1 MAGDGIVSATTDR
14 PDVAT
19 APVHQ
24 HEALG
29 GMNGNQAAALDPA
42 HQHQHQHAHHE
53 VPVGV
58 DRTADPALAP
68 AAHQHQHQHAHH
80 EVAVGADRNLDPALD
95 PAHQHHHAHRHHSPR
110 VDAAGH
116 NDPVY
121 TVGTNFDPTLVPT
134 QDHKSGLGPHGV
146 DKAHIGTPP
155 DYSDHEKADIGIVD
169 TAGHGS
175 AESTSRYGRLGP
187 VYRHRRII
195 THLFLF
201 CLFTGWWIASL
212 VLHRSD
218 KNWVVP
224 FLLWLAIVLRLFFFH
239 VSIKYVSNPIRW
251 VWQHTAIVICNA
263 IPSKFRTLCGAALA
277 IAVILVGSFASEE
290 SADNT
295 RENRA
300 VSLFGMAVILFA
312 FWLTSAA
319 RSRINWR
326 TVIVGMLS
334 QYIIGLFVLRTQVG
348 YDIFKFIADR
358 AGDLLGFARDG
369 VTFLTNKETS
379 LLPMFFFGV
388 IPAIIFFISLV
399 QVLYYIGFLQ
409 WFIQK
414 FASFVFWALGV
425 SGAEAV
431 VAAATPFIGQGES
444 AMLVRPFVPH
454 MTKAE
459 IHQIMTCGF
468 ATISGSVLVGYIGL
482 GLNAEALVSSCIMSI
497 PASLAIS
504 KLRYPETEETLT
516 AGRVVI
522 PDDDEHKAE
531 NALHA
536 FANGAWLGIKIG
548 GTIVASLLCILAAVG
563 LINGLL
569 TWWGRYL
576 NINEPTLTLQT
587 ILGYL
592 LYPVAFLLGVPR
604 NGDLYMVSKL
614 IAEKVITVS
623 PFLRGSPHSPLLSS
637 LLDRSRVTRVC
648 LDVIMTRRLCRTSTM
663 PLSCLPGRTTPV
675 CRRAPSSLPRT
686 PSAASATSAP
696 WVFRLVSSA
705 SSPHPVAVT
714 FHVWP
719 CRRSSR
725 ASWPR

>member
-1 MAGDGIVSATTDR
+1 MAGDAIVSSTTDK
-14 PDVAT
+14 PDTAT
-19 APVHQ
+19 PAALQ
-24 HEALG
+24 HEVVE
-29 GMNGNQAAALDPA
+29 GM
-42 HQHQHQHAHHE
+42 
-53 VPVGV
+53 
-58 DRTADPALAP
+58 
-68 AAHQHQHQHAHH
+68 
-80 EVAVGADRNLDPALD
+80 DRNPDPALD
-95 PAHQHHHAHRHHSPR
+95 PAHQHRHAHRHHSPR

-116 NDPVY
+116 DDPVY
-121 TVGTNFDPTLVPT
+121 TQGTNFDPTLVPT
-134 QDHKSGLGPHGV
+134 QDHRGGLEHGV
-146 DKAHIGTPP
+146 DKAPVGTPP
-155 DYSDHEKADIGIVD
+155 DYSDHEKADVGIVG
-169 TAGHGS
+169 TAGQGS
-175 AESTSRYGRLGP
+175 TESTSRSERRLGP
-187 VYRHRRII
+187 VYRHRRIL

-212 VLHRSD
+212 ILHRTD

-224 FLLWLAIVLRLFFFH
+224 FLLWLAITLRLFFFH
-239 VSIKYVSNPIRW
+239 VSIKYISNPIRW

-263 IPSKFRTLCGAALA
+263 IPSRFRTMSGAALA

-295 RENRA
+295 RANRA
-300 VSLFGMAVILFA
+300 VSLFGMAVILFS
-312 FWLTSAA
+312 FYLTSAA

-334 QYIIGLFVLRTQVG
+334 QYVVGLFVLRTQVG

-369 VTFLTNKETS
+369 VAFLTSQQVS

-388 IPAIIFFISLV
+388 IPAIIFFVSLV

-409 WFIQK
+409 WFIEK
-414 FASFVFWALGV
+414 FATFVFWALGV

-482 GLNAEALVSSCIMSI
+482 GLNPEALVSSCIMSI

-548 GTIVASLLCILAAVG
+548 GTIIASLLCILAAVG

-569 TWWGRYL
+569 TWWGHYL
-576 NINEPTLTLQT
+576 NINDPELTLQT
-587 ILGYL
+587 ILSYV
-592 LYPVAFLLGVPR
+592 LYPVAFLLGVAR
-604 NGDLYMVSKL
+604 NGDLFMVSKL
-614 IAEKVITVS
+614 IAQKVITNEYNAFTMLTS
-623 PFLRGSPHSPLLSS
+623 PEYAGLS
-637 LLDRSRVTRVC
+637 DRSRLIATYAVC
-648 LDVIMTRRLCRTSTM
+648 GFGNIGSLGIQIGILGQ
-663 PLSCLPGRTTPV
+663 L
-675 CRRAPSSLPRT
+675 APSRGGDVSRLAV
-686 PSAASATSAP
+686 SALISGVMSTLTSATVAG
-696 WVFRLVSSA
+696 LV
-705 SSPHPVAVT
+705 VT
-714 FHVWP
+714 TQLSNFDTKK
-719 CRRSSR
+719 SG
-725 ASWPR
+725 

>member
-1 MAGDGIVSATTDR
+1 MASDESKAAVPGATTN
-14 PDVAT
+14 T
-19 APVHQ
+19 AAPEH
-24 HEALG
+24 HHTP
-29 GMNGNQAAALDPA
+29 GMDHNP
-42 HQHQHQHAHHE
+42 
-53 VPVGV
+53 
-58 DRTADPALAP
+58 
-68 AAHQHQHQHAHH
+68 
-80 EVAVGADRNLDPALD
+80 DPALD
-95 PAHQHHHAHRHHSPR
+95 PVHQHQHVHRHHSPR
-110 VDAAGH
+110 VNAAGH
-116 NDPVY
+116 DDVVY
-121 TVGTNFDPTLVPT
+121 TKGTNLDPTLVPT
-134 QDHKSGLGPHGV
+134 QDHRHDHLGHAHGV
-146 DKAHIGTPP
+146 EKGAIGTPP
-155 DYSDHEKADIGIVD
+155 DYSDDHEKGEAGVVR
-169 TAGHGS
+169 TAGQLS
-175 AESTSRYGRLGP
+175 TESTSKYAKLGP
-187 VYRHRRII
+187 VYRHRRIL

-201 CLFTGWWIASL
+201 LLFTGWWIASL
-212 VLHRSD
+212 ILHRDD

-224 FLLWLAIVLRLFFFH
+224 FLLWLAITLRLIFFH
-239 VSIKYVSNPIRW
+239 VPIRYISGPIRW
-251 VWQHTAIVICNA
+251 VWHHTALVIYDA
-263 IPSKFRTLCGAALA
+263 IPEKFRTLCGAATA
-277 IAVILVGSFASEE
+277 ISAILVGSFVSEE
-290 SADNT
+290 NSDNT
-295 RENRA
+295 RANRA
-300 VSLFGMAVILFA
+300 VSLVGLAIILFC

-319 RSRINWR
+319 RSRVNWR
-326 TVIVGMLS
+326 TVIGGMLA

-358 AGDLLGFARDG
+358 AGDLLGFAKDG
-369 VTFLTNKETS
+369 VTFLTSPDVAK
-379 LLPMFFFGV
+379 LPMFFFGV

-409 WFIQK
+409 WFIKK
-414 FASFVFWALGV
+414 FATFVFWALGV

-516 AGRVVI
+516 AGRVII

-548 GTIVASLLCILAAVG
+548 GTIIASLLCILAAVG

-587 ILGYL
+587 ILGYVF
-592 LYPVAFLLGVPR
+592 YPIAFLLGVPR
-604 NGDLYMVSKL
+604 RDLADLPPGSKEDHDIFRVAKL

-623 PFLRGSPHSPLLSS
+623 PPPPLCPLRVSCPVFPFAF
-637 LLDRSRVTRVC
+637 
-648 LDVIMTRRLCRTSTM
+648 VIVMNDTLPCRTSTT
-663 PLSCLPGRTTPV
+663 PFPSWRATRTTPT
-675 CRRAPSSLPRT
+675 CRSARSSSPRT
-686 PSAASATSAP
+686 PSAASATLAL
-696 WVFRLVSSA
+696 WVSRLVSWV
-705 SSPHPVAVT
+705 SSRRRAAVT
-714 FHVWP
+714 CPASP
-719 CRRSSR
+719 CRRSSL
-725 ASWPR
+725 ASCRR